1 MHTIEREDNSLAKG
15 LQLFFKRLLE
25 KQEIDALFL
34 PVRLKNSSSIMPA
47 LVTDPAQLD
56 HAVPLSPA
64 FPLNSARMVSRLSYK
79 ASGRK
84 TAVVLRPCE
93 MRAFIELVKLKQGS
107 REELILIGMDC
118 PKALAWA
125 DYTAYVNAN
134 PLEKVP
140 QEKVPLEKAPL
151 DDDAY
156 IQTVFSQNSDPLN
169 GFDFSNACTTCENPF
184 PMNTDMSLLL
194 HGVDLSKGMMV
205 EPVSDM
211 GKNILES
218 LKLPETV
225 KPEARDG
232 IMMQIKEANSKANKA
247 MVKDIEE
254 RTDSI
259 VKLNAFFDRCI
270 NCYNCRNMCPVC
282 YCKECVFNTD
292 VFHHQPV
299 QYHQWAEK
307 KGSIK
312 LPTDTV
318 FYHLT
323 RMAHMSH
330 ACVGCGQC
338 STACPSDID
347 VFGLFKSVAQ
357 RTQVAFEYSP
367 GKDENQPP
375 PLSVF
380 CEREFEDTVG
390 ITRGS

>member
-1 MHTIEREDNSLAKG
+1 MICTIEREDNSLVKG
-15 LQLFFKRLLE
+15 LQLFFKHLLE
-25 KQEIDALFL
+25 TQEIDALFL
-34 PVRLKNSSSIMPA
+34 PVQLKNSTSIMPS
-47 LVTDPAQLD
+47 LVTDPAQLS
-56 HAVPLSPA
+56 HALPLSPA
-64 FPLNSARMVSRLSYK
+64 FPINSARMVSRLSYK
-79 ASGRK
+79 VSGRK

-107 REELILIGMDC
+107 RQELILIGMDC
-118 PKALAWA
+118 PKALTSS
-125 DYTAYVNAN
+125 DYTAYMN
-134 PLEKVP
+134 PNSSTP
-140 QEKVPLEKAPL
+140 PL
-151 DDDAY
+151 DEDAY
-156 IQTVFSQNSDPLN
+156 IQTVFSQTSDTLN
-169 GFDFSNACTTCENPF
+169 GFDFSPACRTCENPF
-184 PMNTDMSLLL
+184 SMNADISILLQ
-194 HGVDLSKGMMV
+194 GVDLSRGMMV
-205 EPVSDM
+205 ESGSDM
-211 GKNILES
+211 GSNFLER
-218 LKLPETV
+218 LALPKAV
-225 KPEARDG
+225 KPEARDE
-232 IMMQIKEANSKANKA
+232 IMLQIKDANFKANQS

-292 VFHHQPV
+292 VFNHQPV

-307 KGSIK
+307 KGAIK

-347 VFGLFKSVAQ
+347 VFQLFKSVAQ
-357 RTQVAFEYSP
+357 RTQAAFEYFP
-367 GKDENQPP
+367 GTDENQPP

-380 CEREFEDTVG
+380 CEHEFEGTVG
-390 ITRGS
+390 ITRE

>member
-1 MHTIEREDNSLAKG
+1 MHTIEPEDNSLVKG
-15 LQLFFKRLLE
+15 LQLFFKHLLE
-25 KQEIDALFL
+25 TQKIDALFL
-34 PVRLKNSSSIMPA
+34 PVRLKNSTAIMPS
-47 LVTDPAQLD
+47 LVTDPAQLT
-56 HAVPLSPA
+56 HAVPLSPS

-79 ASGRK
+79 VSGRK

-107 REELILIGMDC
+107 RQELILIGMDC
-118 PKALAWA
+118 PKALTEN
-125 DYTAYVNAN
+125 DYQAYANAN
-134 PLEKVP
+134 SLENASR
-140 QEKVPLEKAPL
+140 ENTSL
-151 DDDAY
+151 DNPPFDEDAY
-156 IQTVFSQNSDPLN
+156 IQMVFPQNSDTLN
-169 GFDFSNACTTCENPF
+169 GFDFCPACRTCENPF
-184 PMNTDMSLLL
+184 PMNADISILLQ
-194 HGVDLSKGMMV
+194 GVDLSKGMMV
-205 EPVSDM
+205 ESGSDT
-211 GKNILES
+211 GKNLLEG
-218 LKLPETV
+218 LKLPEAV
-225 KPEARDG
+225 KPEAREG
-232 IMMQIKEANSKANKA
+232 IVMQIKEANFKANQA
-247 MVKDIEE
+247 MVKNIEA

-259 VKLNAFFDRCI
+259 LKLNAFFDRCI

-292 VFHHQPV
+292 VFNHQPV

-312 LPTDTV
+312 LPTDTL

-347 VFGLFKSVAQ
+347 IFGLFKSVAQ
-357 RTQVAFEYSP
+357 RTQAAFEYSP
-367 GKDENQPP
+367 GTDENQPP

-390 ITRGS
+390 ITRKS

>member
-1 MHTIEREDNSLAKG
+1 MIRTIEREDNSLVKG
-15 LQLFFKRLLE
+15 LQLFFKHLLE
-25 KQEIDALFL
+25 TQEIDALFL
-34 PVRLKNSSSIMPA
+34 PVRLKNSTAIMPS
-47 LVTDPAQLD
+47 LVTDPAQLVN
-56 HAVPLSPA
+56 ALPLSPA
-64 FPLNSARMVSRLSYK
+64 FPINSARMVSRLSYK
-79 ASGRK
+79 TSGRK

-93 MRAFIELVKLKQGS
+93 MRAFIELIKLKQGS
-107 REELILIGMDC
+107 RQELILIGMDC
-118 PKALAWA
+118 PKALTSS
-125 DYTAYVNAN
+125 DYTAYMN
-134 PLEKVP
+134 PNSSTP
-140 QEKVPLEKAPL
+140 PL

-156 IQTVFSQNSDPLN
+156 IQTVFSQTSDTLN
-169 GFDFSNACTTCENPF
+169 GFDFSPACRTCENPF
-184 PMNTDMSLLL
+184 PMNADISILLQ
-194 HGVDLSKGMMV
+194 GVDLSRGMMV
-205 EPVSDM
+205 ESGSDL
-211 GKNILES
+211 GVNFLER
-218 LKLPETV
+218 LALPEAV
-225 KPEARDG
+225 KPEARDE
-232 IMMQIKEANSKANKA
+232 IMRQIKEANFKANQA

-292 VFHHQPV
+292 VFNHQPV

-307 KGSIK
+307 KGAIK

-347 VFGLFKSVAQ
+347 VFQLFKSVAQ
-357 RTQVAFEYSP
+357 KTQAAFEYSP
-367 GKDENQPP
+367 GTDENQPP

-380 CEREFEDTVG
+380 CEHEFEGTVG
-390 ITRGS
+390 ITRE